1 MLTDLFLSSLDKEN
15 LFLLLIALVFTNSN
29 ARKENAGNIRNA
41 EKTKGTALAVSLGN
55 NHFVTCCSVGLQIS
69 NTLIIFDKYFVTKNK
84 LISKPPGQI
93 CDKNI

>member
-29 ARKENAGNIRNA
+29 ARKENARNIRNA
-41 EKTKGTALAVSLGN
+41 EKTKALAVSLGN